1 MDKLRVLIVDDHPM
15 FRRGL
20 RAVLHG
26 VDDIEVVADAHT
38 GEEAID
44 VCASAQPDVVLMD
57 INLPGMNGIE
67 ATRQVLQAQSNV
79 RVLVLTMLE
88 DDASVFAAM
97 RAGARGFVLKDAD
110 ADDLLRAIRAV
121 GRGEAIFGPEV
132 ATRIVDYFANTRPS
146 APRDAFPTLTER
158 EREIL
163 HLLAHSHSNAA
174 IANRLSLSQ
183 KSVSNYVSN
192 ILGKLQVADRAA
204 AILRAREAGLG

>member
-44 VCASAQPDVVLMD
+44 VCASTRPDVVLMD

-183 KSVSNYVSN
+183 KSVSNYDSN